1 MIISIANQKG
11 GCGKTTTSINL
22 STYLALKG
30 KRVLLVDLD
39 PQGAATEGLGVDM
52 WQLKKTVYNIM
63 VDEMSIPEIV
73 VPTTIPKL
81 DLAPC
86 NLELSGAEMEL
97 ANAMA
102 REYILQEK
110 LQGLDYDYI
119 LIDSPPSLGLLTLNS
134 LTACNML
141 LIPLQCE
148 YYSLAGMSQL
158 LKVVEKVASK
168 LGNNPQRR
176 ILLTMYDAR
185 TSLSKQI
192 ADRVKDYFK
201 GDVFQTVI
209 PRNVKLAEAPSFGKP
224 IYLYDSTSAGA
235 TAYEQLAEEILNVH

>member
-52 WQLKKTVYNIM
+52 WQLKKTVYNVM
-63 VDEMSIPEIV
+63 VDEIGITETV
-73 VPTTIPKL
+73 VPTAIPNL

-134 LTACNML
+134 LTACDML

-158 LKVVEKVASK
+158 LKVVEKVVSK

-201 GDVFQTVI
+201 DDVFQTVI

-224 IYLYDSTSAGA
+224 IHLYDPTSAGA
-235 TAYEQLAEEILNVH
+235 TAYEQLAEEVLNVH